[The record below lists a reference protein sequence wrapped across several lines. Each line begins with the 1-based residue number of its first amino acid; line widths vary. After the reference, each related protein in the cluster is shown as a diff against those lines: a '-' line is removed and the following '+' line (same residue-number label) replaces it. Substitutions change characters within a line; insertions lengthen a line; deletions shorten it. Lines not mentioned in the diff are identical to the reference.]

1 MTLKKLMEQGFY
13 PKNDLNCAETI
24 FYGANQVYDG
34 LGLSKNCLRLSAA
47 FGGGMGTE
55 NVCGAVTASLM
66 VLSFLF
72 VNEHAH
78 QSPEIKDLCK
88 ELFESYTKE
97 LGDFNCKPL
106 KDKYQTE
113 EKKCYDVILK
123 GAEILDEL
131 IIHEKKKRGML
142 KGLSSSS

>member
-1 MTLKKLMEQGFY
+1 MKLKKLIEQGFY

-24 FYGANQVYDG
+24 LYGANQVYG

-55 NVCGAVTASLM
+55 NVCGVVTASLM
-66 VLSFLF
+66 VLGCLF
-72 VNEHAH
+72 VKDGAH

-88 ELFESYTKE
+88 ELFELYTKK
-97 LGDFNCKPL
+97 LGNFDCKPL
-106 KDKYQTE
+106 KDQYRTE
-113 EKKCYDVILK
+113 EKKCYDVILR

-131 IIHEKKKRGML
+131 IIREKKKRDV
-142 KGLSSSS
+142 